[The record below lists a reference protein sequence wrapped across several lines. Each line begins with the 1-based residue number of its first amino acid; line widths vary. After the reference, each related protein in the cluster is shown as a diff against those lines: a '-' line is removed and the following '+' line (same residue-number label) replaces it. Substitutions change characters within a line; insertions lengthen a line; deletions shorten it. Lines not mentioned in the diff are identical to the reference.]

1 MGRRDKVTHRAC
13 AWYNLSQLQNQ
24 SGPIREH
31 HSWPLI
37 LVTCRSVSTH
47 DKVFLMT
54 CRRSPQPIPA
64 HTWWFFSHS
73 TPLPRLTRTS
83 YSNTYPVLP
92 CGRGRGSTSISHWG
106 RYHLCTKSLW
116 WIDSHDFLMN
126 KVHGQR
132 KLFRI
137 QTSLVCHVT
146 EPP

>member
-1 MGRRDKVTHRAC
+1 MGRRDKVTHRVC
-13 AWYNLSQLQNQ
+13 AWYDLSQLRNQN
-24 SGPIREH
+24 GPIKEH

-37 LVTCRSVSTH
+37 FVACRSVGTPE
-47 DKVFLMT
+47 KVFLMT
-54 CRRSPQPIPA
+54 CRRSTPPIPA
-64 HTWWFFSHS
+64 HTWWFFSRS
-73 TPLPRLTRTS
+73 TPLPRLTLTS

-137 QTSLVCHVT
+137 QTALVCHVT